1 MNFTKVDKAFYDW
14 AKNSGLNVQTE
25 YKGEEV
31 RSVELFDINKQKWQL
46 WLVPVDTEEKC
57 VVHYWNYKDKSRH
70 SKVPNLELPQELV
83 NIMSSIKNGTVKES
97 YLP

>member
-1 MNFTKVDKAFYDW
+1 MSFNKVDKAFYDW

-31 RSVELFDINKQKWQL
+31 RSTDIIDNNKKKWQL
-46 WLVPVDTEEKC
+46 WLVPVDSEDKC
-57 VVHYWNYKDKSRH
+57 VIHYWDYKDISRL
-70 SKVPNLELPQELV
+70 SKVANSELFKEL
-83 NIMSSIKNGTVKES
+83 IYIEESIKTGTVNEP

>member
-1 MNFTKVDKAFYDW
+1 MNFHKVDQAFYDW

-31 RSVELFDINKQKWQL
+31 RSVDIFDTNKEKWQL
-46 WLVPVDTEEKC
+46 WLVPVELEDKC
-57 VVHYWNYKDKSRH
+57 VIHYWNYKDISRH
-70 SKVPNLELPQELV
+70 SKVPNLELSQELV
-83 NIMSSIKNGTVKES
+83 NIENSIKNKTIKQS